1 VAVIRFFNRARSV
14 SVAAFAATC
23 IVLSIG
29 PALAEETPIAGPRTH
44 EGAKRSTASL
54 NANASAP
61 GPGGAA
67 TTRPAAGFM
76 NGFVYSAGP
85 QSLGFRGRVNVGKS
99 GVYVPY
105 YGNVDVDPLH
115 PAVQGVAGIGYGFRT
130 WDVSVQNGPFSG
142 SVPNVPGGATSKS
155 NQSLSFSI
163 RF

>member
-1 VAVIRFFNRARSV
+1 MAVIRFFNRVRSL

-29 PALAEETPIAGPRTH
+29 PALADESAAAAPRAH
-44 EGAKRSTASL
+44 EGAKRSTSSL
-54 NANASAP
+54 NTNANAP
-61 GPGGAA
+61 GSAA
-67 TTRPAAGFM
+67 TTRSAAGFM
-76 NGFVYSAGP
+76 NGFVYSEGP
-85 QSLGFRGRVNVGKS
+85 QALGFRGRVNVGKS

-130 WDVSVQNGPFSG
+130 WDISVQNGPFSG
-142 SVPNVPGGATSKS
+142 SVPNVPGGASSKT